1 MRGERKSNGGNEGHR
16 ERQQELGTTFQTEAA
31 VIFASSGSLD
41 FETEN
46 LMNYF

>member
-31 VIFASSGSLD
+31 VIFLAVALSISRQKTL
-41 FETEN
+41 
-46 LMNYF
+46 